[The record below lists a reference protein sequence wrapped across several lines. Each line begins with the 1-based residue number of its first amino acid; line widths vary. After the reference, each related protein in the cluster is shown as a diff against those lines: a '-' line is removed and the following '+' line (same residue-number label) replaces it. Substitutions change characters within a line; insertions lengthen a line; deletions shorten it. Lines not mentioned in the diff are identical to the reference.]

1 MDFKE
6 TIGKAIRSC
15 DKVDSSDMR
24 NIRNAIGNLKNA
36 NSQLGMIDDL
46 EVNKVKNTISQL
58 IYKLESM

>member
-46 EVNKVKNTISQL
+46 EVNKAKNTILS
-58 IYKLESM
+58 

>member
-6 TIGKAIRSC
+6 TIGKAIRSY

-58 IYKLESM
+58 ISKLESM

>member
-15 DKVDSSDMR
+15 DKVDSSYMR
-24 NIRNAIGNLKNA
+24 NTIGNLKNA

-58 IYKLESM
+58 ISKLESM